1 MPIDLKEDVITALLE
16 RVKRILWELG
26 HLTPLAFVAT
36 FLPVLG
42 STLLIAFLVPVGN
55 WLKAESFA
63 GMAVYAAGVVV
74 FCGLSLL
81 PTNVIGIVGGFAF
94 GFFPGIVVLIAGILG
109 AAFLSFLVYR
119 RIGSRRFAAV
129 IEKHPRSAAVY
140 HALLRESPARTLS
153 IIFLL
158 RLSVVMP
165 FSFTNFLMASARVP
179 TYAYLIGT
187 FFGMLPRS
195 AAVVFVGSG
204 LSELDLQDRGDV
216 IFLAFGVAATIAA
229 MVVITVI
236 SRRALDKMTTEKSSA
251 KTEVQTT

>member
-1 MPIDLKEDVITALLE
+1 M
-16 RVKRILWELG
+16 
-26 HLTPLAFVAT
+26 AFVAA

-55 WLKAESFA
+55 WLKAESFG
-63 GMAVYAAGVVV
+63 GMALYFLGVVA

-94 GFFPGIVVLIAGILG
+94 GFLPGIAVLILGILG
-109 AAFLSFLVYR
+109 AAFLSYLVYR
-119 RIGSRRFAAV
+119 KIGSRRFADI

-165 FSFTNFLMASARVP
+165 FSLTNFLMASARVP
-179 TYAYLIGT
+179 VYAYLIGT

-216 IFLAFGVAATIAA
+216 LFLAFGVAATIAA
-229 MVVITVI
+229 MIVITVI
-236 SRRALDKMTTEKSSA
+236 SRRALDNLTAERTVA
-251 KTEVQTT
+251 GADIQTT